1 MVEIVKGYSMND
13 WREDLKRILMQAGVK
28 DKPTTFLYSDVQVT
42 IITLVFQFY
51 RRLIVCWSIHSIR

>member
-1 MVEIVKGYSMND
+1 MKGYSMND

-42 IITLVFQFY
+42 IITLVFFSF
-51 RRLIVCWSIHSIR
+51 IDD